1 MTSVSGI
8 NRINS
13 ATIVGAGSA
22 PRRDAPS
29 PREPKIAS
37 SRALIPLAPV
47 ASSETPVRV
56 HPDAKFIAHLIAT
69 DQRLPQTRE
78 RRRADPQDVIAA
90 YAAAMAGPTAPAAIR
105 VFRVM

>member
-13 ATIVGAGSA
+13 ATVVGAGSA
-22 PRRDAPS
+22 PRRDAPP
-29 PREPKIAS
+29 PRAPKVAS

-47 ASSETPVRV
+47 ASGETPVRV
-56 HPDAKFIAHLIAT
+56 HPDARFLAHLIAT

-78 RRRADPQDVIAA
+78 RRRAEPADVIAA
-90 YAAAMAGPTAPAAIR
+90 YAVAMAGPAAPAGMTFVR
-105 VFRVM
+105 MS